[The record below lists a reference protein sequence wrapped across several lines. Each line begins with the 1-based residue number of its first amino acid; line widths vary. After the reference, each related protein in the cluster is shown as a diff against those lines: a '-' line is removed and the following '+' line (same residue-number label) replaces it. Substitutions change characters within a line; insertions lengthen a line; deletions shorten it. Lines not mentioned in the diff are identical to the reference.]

1 MDAAAYEAPPPT
13 ILVVEDDPMV
23 GRLLRETLEAE
34 GYQAVVAPSG
44 EAGLSYALREVPEL
58 LLLDIMLPGM
68 DGFEVVSRLRAHART
83 AHIPVVML
91 SARHDTAGRV
101 LNFDETV
108 EDFITKPY
116 NHDELM
122 ARISIR
128 LRQVREH
135 LLNPLTRLPSGLAV
149 ERAIESQLRHQ
160 LSGGQ
165 CQWSIL
171 YIDLDNF
178 KAYND
183 VYGFLRGND
192 MIRLLA
198 RLTTESMRELGNES
212 DFVGHVGGDDFVV
225 ITTPDRV
232 APICERL
239 IARWDTESRDLYN
252 QADLERG
259 ELLAI
264 DRQGHPQSFPLVGV
278 SIGVVT
284 NAHRPICSAEE
295 VSQIAAEVKHK
306 AKTIR
311 GSAYYVDHRGQGHL

>member
-1 MDAAAYEAPPPT
+1 MDATAYEAPPPT
-13 ILVVEDDPMV
+13 ILVVEDDPTL
-23 GRLLRETLEAE
+23 GRLLRTVLEAE

-58 LLLDIMLPGM
+58 LLLDIMLPGI

-149 ERAIESQLRHQ
+149 ERAIETQLRHQ
-160 LSGGQ
+160 QLPGQ

-198 RLTTESMRELGNES
+198 RLTTESVQTHGNVG
-212 DFVGHVGGDDFVV
+212 DFIGHVGGDDFVT

-232 APICERL
+232 APICEQL
-239 IARWDTESRDLYN
+239 IAHWDAESATMYN
-252 QADLERG
+252 QTDLERG
-259 ELLAI
+259 GLLAI
-264 DRQGHPQSFPLVGV
+264 DRQGHPQTFPLVGV

-284 NAHRPICSAEE
+284 NAHRPITDAEQ

-311 GSAYYVDHRGQGHL
+311 GSTYYVDHRGEGHG

>member
-1 MDAAAYEAPPPT
+1 MDAAAYEAPPPM
-13 ILVVEDDPMV
+13 ILVVEDDPTL
-23 GRLLRETLEAE
+23 GRLLRATLEAE

-44 EAGLSYALREVPEL
+44 EEGLVYALREVPEL
-58 LLLDIMLPGM
+58 LLLDIGLPGI
-68 DGFEVVSRLRAHART
+68 DGFEVVSRLRSHAKT

-128 LRQVREH
+128 LRQVREN

-149 ERAIESQLRHQ
+149 ERAIESQLRHA
-160 LSGGQ
+160 G
-165 CQWSIL
+165 QWSIL
-171 YIDLDNF
+171 YLDLDNF

-198 RLTTESMRELGNES
+198 RLAAESVRTRGNEG
-212 DFVGHVGGDDFVV
+212 DFIGHVGGDDFVA

-232 APICERL
+232 APICEQL
-239 IARWDTESRDLYN
+239 IACWATASSGLYN
-252 QADLERG
+252 QEDLERG
-259 ELLAI
+259 GMLAI
-264 DRQGHPQSFPLVGV
+264 DRQGHPQTFPLVGV

-284 NAHRPICSAEE
+284 NAYRPITSAEQ

-311 GSAYYVDHRGQGHL
+311 GSTYYVDHRGESRG